1 MLPERLFMSSCR
13 LFFRYDAAS
22 MG

>member
-1 MLPERLFMSSCR
+1 MLPERLFMFSCR